1 MNGLPYFNTRPQIAR
16 FLYVAV
22 LAITI
27 IFGALWTVRF
37 ASITTDENIYDDI
50 DGKVTIVQVTEGG
63 VSDLA
68 GLHVGDVITA
78 VNGNPVEDRFDAND
92 YLVQGHGGEVL
103 EYTIERE
110 GKEHLIRVTTADY
123 GVPIFILALTV
134 TGLVCLL
141 CGAWV
146 FLRRPQYPVAR
157 LFGWTMLAAGA
168 ILIVSKDVSPF
179 HYPGFLTSF
188 GFLIQRILWP
198 VMLSAFMHLFLFF
211 PVARFVKPVPRLYI
225 AMLYVLPLS
234 AWFLTNLVLTLF
246 AVKVSQG
253 LYFSLVLLLTVTGLQ
268 VFLARKFKNFESM
281 EYRER
286 NRYVVAAITIG
297 IVFVVS
303 TSLVGKFGVWQVI
316 YFAGIAVPGLL
327 FLTIVRQR
335 IFDLYVVVS
344 RGSLYTVLNTSFIV
358 SLVIGSI
365 VLLFILPNQDLR
377 FPVLHISAE
386 QVEILSVQ
394 SLDADHRAVF
404 ERRLY
409 FVLGLAFMALLW
421 WLYRRGRS
429 ILDTRFYRGSYDYKR
444 VLSAFSKLSH
454 SYSDRNSLA
463 GSVVHDLVNLMHLK
477 SAVFL
482 GRSNGKFLPLADN
495 RLRSDTEAMMLTS
508 HDVKTLTTYFEKG
521 SSIAADNLPM
531 RERFKSLEVEF
542 LTAVKTEE
550 DIEALILLGEKESET
565 NYSREDIELLDNL
578 STNIADAL
586 TTMRFY
592 EGAREKERMRK
603 ELEVA
608 RRIQL
613 AALPAEI
620 PDLPGIDVAAHSLP
634 AHEVGGDFY
643 EFLPRH
649 DSTTFILG
657 DVSGK
662 GTSAAMYLA
671 RIQGIIKTI
680 ESYQPSLWELF
691 VRLNTQIFD
700 HIEKQSYLTMAGL
713 RVEFLRSEVT
723 FLRAGHLPLI
733 HFNSMS
739 REVSLHQPQGMGVG
753 LDRQMFSEQLEE
765 ETIFVRGGD
774 VFVLVSDGVTEAE
787 NSEHQQMDLE
797 GVSQCLIEHADHS
810 AQEILEAIF
819 AAVGS
824 YTAAAER
831 KDDATILV
839 IKFSIPHSA

>member
-1 MNGLPYFNTRPQIAR
+1 MNGLPYFNNRPKIAR
-16 FLYVAV
+16 YLYVVV
-22 LAITI
+22 LALTI
-27 IFGALWTVRF
+27 SFGALWTVRF

-68 GLHVGDVITA
+68 GLRVGDVITE
-78 VNGNPVEDRFDAND
+78 VNGNPVKDRFDAND
-92 YLVQGHGGEVL
+92 YLVHGHGGEVL
-103 EYTIERE
+103 EYTIDRDGRE
-110 GKEHLIRVTTADY
+110 LLIRVTTADF
-123 GVPIFILALTV
+123 GLPIFILALTL
-134 TGLVCLL
+134 TGMVCLI

-146 FLRRPQYPVAR
+146 FLRRPHYPVAR

-168 ILIVSKDVSPF
+168 IMIVTKDVSPF
-179 HYPGFLTSF
+179 HYPGLLTSF
-188 GFLIQRILWP
+188 GFLLQRVLWP
-198 VMLSAFMHLFLFF
+198 VMLSTFMHLFLFF
-211 PVARFVKPVPRLYI
+211 PVARYVKPVPRLYI
-225 AMLYVLPLS
+225 VMLYVLP
-234 AWFLTNLVLTLF
+234 AAVWFLVIVVMALF
-246 AVKVSQG
+246 NVNTSQG
-253 LYFSLVLLLTVTGLQ
+253 LYFALALILTITGIQ
-268 VFLARKFKNFESM
+268 IFLARKFKNFESM

-286 NRYVVAAITIG
+286 SRLVVAAIVIG
-297 IVFVVS
+297 MLFLFG
-303 TSLVGKFGVWQVI
+303 TALVGKFGLWQIV
-316 YFAGIAVPGLL
+316 YFVGVAVPGLL

-335 IFDLYVVVS
+335 IFDLYVVVR
-344 RGSLYTVLNTSFIV
+344 RGSLYTVLNTSFIIA
-358 SLVIGSI
+358 LIIGAF
-365 VLLFILPNQDLR
+365 VLLFVLPNQDLR
-377 FPVLHISAE
+377 FPVLHVTAE

-394 SLDADHRAVF
+394 SLDVNHRAVF
-404 ERRLY
+404 ERRMY
-409 FVLGLAFMALLW
+409 FVLGLGLMALLW
-421 WLYRRGRS
+421 WLYRKGRHL
-429 ILDTRFYRGSYDYKR
+429 LDTRFYRGSYDYKR
-444 VLSAFSKLSH
+444 VHSTFSKLSH
-454 SYSDRNSLA
+454 SFSDRSTLA
-463 GSVVHDLVNLMHLK
+463 DSVVHDLVNLMHLK

-482 GRSNGKFLPLADN
+482 SRNNGKFLPLADN
-495 RLRSDTEAMMLTS
+495 RLRTDTESMTLTS
-508 HDVKTLTTYFEKG
+508 HDIKTLTTYFEKNR
-521 SSIAADNLPM
+521 SIAADNLPM

-542 LTAVKTEE
+542 LTAVRSNESI
-550 DIEALILLGEKESET
+550 DALLLLGEKQSET
-565 NYSREDIELLDNL
+565 NYTREDIELLDSL
-578 STNIADAL
+578 SINIADAL

-700 HIEKQSYLTMAGL
+700 HIEKRSYLTMAGL
-713 RVEFLRSEVT
+713 QVNFLRSEVT
-723 FLRAGHLPLI
+723 YLRAGHLPLI
-733 HFNSMS
+733 HYNALS
-739 REVSLHQPQGMGVG
+739 REVILHQPQGMGIG
-753 LDRQMFSEQLEE
+753 LDRHMFSEQLEE
-765 ETIFVRGGD
+765 QNIFARAGD

-787 NSEHQQMDLE
+787 NDEERQLDVD
-797 GVSQCLIEHADHS
+797 GVSQCLVDHADHS

-819 AAVGS
+819 AHVGS
-824 YTAAAER
+824 HTAAAER
-831 KDDATILV
+831 KDDATVLV
-839 IKFSIPHSA
+839 IKFSISHSS